1 MVNYIGVIPDIFQHL
16 KNGKLLGLPWN
27 KKEKKK
33 AHPCFGDEE
42 V

>member
-1 MVNYIGVIPDIFQHL
+1 MVNYLGVIPDIFQHL
-16 KNGKLLGLPWN
+16 ENGKLLGVFQN

-33 AHPCFGDEE
+33 AHPCFGDDE